1 MSKSYLVNDW
11 GLAGE
16 QAYHLQS
23 RLTIGRAPESDI
35 HPPDPS
41 VSRQNR
47 WPYVEGEMAI
57 LEDMGSRNGT
67 YVNEEGVKK
76 AVLSSGDVVQVGDF
90 TIRFFKEEGLQGQA
104 DMKGPYG
111 LNVWTRLGADPGDII
126 SSGREGSWSGIDS
139 EESVLT
145 TAR

>member
-16 QAYHLQS
+16 QVYHLQS
-23 RLTIGRAPESDI
+23 RLTIGRAPQSDI
-35 HPPDPS
+35 HLPDHPS
-41 VSRQNR
+41 VSRKNALASL
-47 WPYVEGEMAI
+47 EEEMAI

-90 TIRFFKEEGLQGQA
+90 TIRFLKEEGLQGQ
-104 DMKGPYG
+104 DDIKEPCE
-111 LNVWTRLGADPGDII
+111 LNVWTRLGG
-126 SSGREGSWSGIDS
+126 
-139 EESVLT
+139 
-145 TAR
+145 